1 MGGQKNP
8 VLVYRFCAAKSVE
21 EKMIEK
27 ASNKR
32 RLEHLVVSNGKFVE
46 AGAKSY
52 PEPEPVA
59 SSYPEPDSAAGEL
72 VGLALWV
79 GVGVG
84 VGVPVAVGWAVGERV
99 ELSSSV
105 GECDGDTVGVTV
117 VSSVDDCD
125 VDSVGSIVG
134 VTLGTSVGDCDDGD
148 SVGSLSFRP
157 TSISSD
163 SDSGTTRSSRPRSR
177 YSLTRRSCVSD
188 LSADT
193 KDNNLLVGI
202 GEMS

>member
-1 MGGQKNP
+1 
-8 VLVYRFCAAKSVE
+8 
-21 EKMIEK
+21 
-27 ASNKR
+27 
-32 RLEHLVVSNGKFVE
+32 
-46 AGAKSY
+46 
-52 PEPEPVA
+52 
-59 SSYPEPDSAAGEL
+59 L
-72 VGLALWV
+72 VGLTLWV

-134 VTLGTSVGDCDDGD
+134 VTLGASVGDCDGYSVGCVVGDTLGTSVGDCDDGD
-148 SVGSLSFRP
+148 PVGSLSFRP

-177 YSLTRRSCVSD
+177 YSLTSRSCVSE